1 MADKKSSTHPAAAQE
16 SVVTDRE
23 RTPYGQIEF
32 RRHPSHVLV
41 ELRGHSAKDLFRLA
55 AWALARVQVET
66 WADAATVDEQ
76 IELESDGWDDLVV
89 NWLNQLLALSEKHRA
104 SWLDMEFPRLEET
117 SLRASVKGR
126 AWPDR
131 PDVPSRDVKAAAY
144 TGLEVIPGPSLWLA
158 RVTIEF

>member
-1 MADKKSSTHPAAAQE
+1 MADKKPSTQPE
-16 SVVTDRE
+16 SREPVTTDRE

-32 RRHPSHVLV
+32 RRHPTHVLV

-55 AWALARVQVET
+55 AWALARVQVNEWAET
-66 WADAATVDEQ
+66 ATIDETV
-76 IELESDGWDDLVV
+76 ELESDGWDDLVV

-104 SWLDMEFPRLEET
+104 TWIDAEFPRLEET
-117 SLRASVKGR
+117 SMRATVKGR

-131 PDVPSRDVKAAAY
+131 PDVPAREVQAAAY
-144 TGLEVIPGPSLWLA
+144 TGLEVVPGPSLWMA

>member
-1 MADKKSSTHPAAAQE
+1 MADKKLSNHSAAAHE
-16 SVVTDRE
+16 PVPTERE

-55 AWALARVQVET
+55 AWALARVQVEQ
-66 WADAATVDEQ
+66 WADQATVDEQ
-76 IELESDGWDDLVV
+76 VELESDGWDDLVV

-104 SWLDMEFPRLEET
+104 SWIDMEFPRLEET
-117 SLRASVKGR
+117 SLRATVKGR